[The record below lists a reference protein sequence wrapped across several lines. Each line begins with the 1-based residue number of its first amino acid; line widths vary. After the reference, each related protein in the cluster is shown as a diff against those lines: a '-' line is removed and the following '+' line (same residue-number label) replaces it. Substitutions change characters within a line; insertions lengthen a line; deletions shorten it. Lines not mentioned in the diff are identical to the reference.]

1 MGWISHS
8 VPKLTAK
15 SSVSLSLNPVITA
28 LSSNCP
34 QSVSEVSESRQSL
47 RRWEGEAVIF
57 LRVLCSA
64 LLRCF
69 RCRLPPLPPF
79 HISLPVPP
87 PLLFI
92 SLPVTEFKRFCMT
105 YMRQKHCS
113 RHAAAR
119 STTIRPSLNKASADS
134 RHWDETQATLLGCS
148 SLVEVWNFYPVYML
162 SPLPKSQPY
171 KVSAR
176 HGVGR

>member
-1 MGWISHS
+1 MIRSAAATTEVVRESGKRDGWGMDIAFR
-8 VPKLTAK
+8 PEIDRKELRL
-15 SSVSLSLNPVITA
+15 SLSLNPVITA

-34 QSVSEVSESRQSL
+34 QRVSEVSECRQSL
-47 RRWEGEAVIF
+47 RRREGEAVIF

-119 STTIRPSLNKASADS
+119 STTIRLGLNKVSVDS
-134 RHWDETQATLLGCS
+134 
-148 SLVEVWNFYPVYML
+148 
-162 SPLPKSQPY
+162 
-171 KVSAR
+171 
-176 HGVGR
+176 